1 MKRSMVHELALLTLL
16 AGAAFA
22 QPSEKP
28 ADPAPASERDA
39 ARPRDR
45 REGLSEEQRREV
57 SRRMISAALEQ
68 ARRSE
73 RILEE
78 SLDMLDRGEP
88 LDVVREHSLKARP
101 RAQQEGP
108 GGPGGPW
115 SGRGGL
121 GGWFDDRPARGGRGG
136 AGAGGPDGPGGLEDE
151 PLFGGPRGPGGPDGP
166 GGPEARERFEALT
179 PEQREEALELLRE
192 RGPEIYRR
200 IQQLRAERPEEFD
213 AMMRQRMP
221 TLVKWLKER
230 RDDPE
235 LYEARTKL
243 MGVDREIMRT
253 SRMIREGSV
262 PADGPEGAKLR
273 ELLSTAFD
281 LRVQLGRLEID
292 RLNKRLT
299 KMSSEMENR
308 GRERDRIIGER
319 FDELVTPRP
328 EGEAPPPPPPGDR
341 MRPGA
346 PPEN

>member
-1 MKRSMVHELALLTLL
+1 MKRSMVHRFALFALL
-16 AGAAFA
+16 AGAGFTHVAIA
-22 QPSEKP
+22 QPAEKP
-28 ADPAPASERDA
+28 SDPPPAGERGG

-57 SRRMISAALEQ
+57 TRRMINAALEQ

-73 RILEE
+73 RILKE

-88 LDVVREHSLKARP
+88 IEAVREHSLKARP
-101 RAQQEGP
+101 RAQQGGGA
-108 GGPGGPW
+108 GGPGG
-115 SGRGGL
+115 GFGGF
-121 GGWFDDRPARGGRGG
+121 GGVWFDDRPLRGGP
-136 AGAGGPDGPGGLEDE
+136 GGPDGPGGLEDE
-151 PLFGGPRGPGGPDGP
+151 PRFGGPRGPGGPDGP
-166 GGPEARERFEALT
+166 DGPEARERFEALT

-200 IQQLRAERPEEFD
+200 IQQLRAERPDEFD

-221 TLVKWLKER
+221 TLMKWLKER

-253 SRMIREGSV
+253 SRKIREGSAA
-262 PADGPEGAKLR
+262 ADGPDGAKLR
-273 ELLSTAFD
+273 ELLGTAFD

-299 KMSSEMENR
+299 KMSSEMEHR
-308 GRERDRIIGER
+308 GRDRDRVIGER

-328 EGEAPPPPPPGDR
+328 DGETPPPPPPGDR
-341 MRPGA
+341 VHPGA
-346 PPEN
+346 MSEL